1 MIKQINII
9 CSWQLCNLADKLIDD
24 RKIIMLF
31 DENIMIVYDQQ
42 NNSSVKWWFQ
52 IRFGSPVVGN

>member
-24 RKIIMLF
+24 RKIMLF
-31 DENIMIVYDQQ
+31 DENIMTVYDQQ
-42 NNSSVKWWFQ
+42 K
-52 IRFGSPVVGN
+52 